1 MANDEILESSDLK
14 EPGGNPFFSAASQFA
29 DRSSGEAVLEF
40 YIDNAA
46 DQQQLAQGSTVETL
60 ESSATEKAFI
70 NGTLNYIDQWIDL
83 DLRQRLDPYGSYL
96 DIYKV
101 DHIDGISDNVA
112 GEVQL
117 VFPGPTIELQWEDEG
132 NPDQLSFW
140 EKRVITHELAHVF
153 GLTHPNGDGPNP
165 NFDSADTSLSYNN
178 YHSEWAYKL
187 TAMDVLTMVELWG
200 LENDPSGLSQSG
212 NASDESSPLS
222 SKEQHQTNSA
232 IYRASMLAQ
241 VMTPSSPIYGEH
253 WLANPV

>member
-1 MANDEILESSDLK
+1 MANDEILEPSDLQ
-14 EPGGNPFFSAASQFA
+14 EPAGSNPFFSAASQFA

-101 DHIDGISDNVA
+101 DHIDGIGDNVA

-117 VFPGPTIELQWEDEG
+117 VFPEPTIELQWEDEG
-132 NPDQLSFW
+132 NPDLLSFW

-178 YHSEWAYKL
+178 YDSEWAYKL

-253 WLANPV
+253 